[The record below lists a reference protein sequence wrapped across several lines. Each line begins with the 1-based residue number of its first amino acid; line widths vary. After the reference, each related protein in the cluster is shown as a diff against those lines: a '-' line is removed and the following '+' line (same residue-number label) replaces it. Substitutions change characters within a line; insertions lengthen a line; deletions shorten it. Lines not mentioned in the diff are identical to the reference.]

1 MSQELSSTKRDGFSS
16 RFGIIAAAAG
26 SAVGL
31 GNIWKF
37 PYIVGENGG
46 SAFILVY
53 LIAILL
59 VGMPVLL
66 AEFIIGRRGQSNAV
80 RSFKKIAPKTPWFGI
95 GWMGIVAAFMILGFY
110 TVIAGYTIHYF
121 ILTVTNGFAGM
132 TSDQIANTYQAFSTS
147 SVAPI
152 VYTIIFILLS
162 LAILFGGVKE
172 GIEKY
177 SKILMPGLVGIIIL
191 LVIRAVTLP
200 GASEGIEFLLK
211 PNFSELS
218 MSAVLDALG
227 HSFFSLSV
235 GMGTMLTYGSYINKK
250 ENLAVTTASIAVAD
264 TVIALLAGLAIFP
277 AVFAFGIDPTAGPG
291 LVFITLPNVF
301 LQMPGGT
308 IFGALFFFLL
318 FIAALT
324 SVVSIFEVIIAY
336 VTEELKFSRRKAM
349 GLTAITVVFI
359 SSLCALSNTPDSSL
373 IFAGKSLFDWM
384 DVLTA
389 NVLLPIGGLL
399 IIIFLGFIFKRDQLE
414 DELKQGSKSIKTT
427 MAYITITKYIAP
439 VAIAIVFLFGLGIFN
454 F

>member
-399 IIIFLGFIFKRDQLE
+399 IMIFVGFIMKKSDIE
-414 DELKQGSKSIKTT
+414 DELQQGSKSIKNT
-427 MAYITITKYIAP
+427 MAYITVTKFVAP
-439 VAIAIVFLFGLGIFN
+439 VAIAIVFLTGIQALFG
-454 F
+454 

>member
-1 MSQELSSTKRDGFSS
+1 
-16 RFGIIAAAAG
+16 
-26 SAVGL
+26 
-31 GNIWKF
+31 
-37 PYIVGENGG
+37 
-46 SAFILVY
+46 
-53 LIAILL
+53 
-59 VGMPVLL
+59 
-66 AEFIIGRRGQSNAV
+66 
-80 RSFKKIAPKTPWFGI
+80 
-95 GWMGIVAAFMILGFY
+95 MGIVAAFMILGFY

-250 ENLAVTTASIAVAD
+250 
-264 TVIALLAGLAIFP
+264 
-277 AVFAFGIDPTAGPG
+277 
-291 LVFITLPNVF
+291 
-301 LQMPGGT
+301 
-308 IFGALFFFLL
+308 
-318 FIAALT
+318 
-324 SVVSIFEVIIAY
+324 
-336 VTEELKFSRRKAM
+336 
-349 GLTAITVVFI
+349 
-359 SSLCALSNTPDSSL
+359 
-373 IFAGKSLFDWM
+373 
-384 DVLTA
+384 
-389 NVLLPIGGLL
+389 
-399 IIIFLGFIFKRDQLE
+399 
-414 DELKQGSKSIKTT
+414 KT
-427 MAYITITKYIAP
+427 
-439 VAIAIVFLFGLGIFN
+439 
-454 F
+454 

>member
-1 MSQELSSTKRDGFSS
+1 
-16 RFGIIAAAAG
+16 
-26 SAVGL
+26 
-31 GNIWKF
+31 
-37 PYIVGENGG
+37 
-46 SAFILVY
+46 
-53 LIAILL
+53 
-59 VGMPVLL
+59 MPVLL

-359 SSLCALSNTPDSSL
+359 SSLCS
-373 IFAGKSLFDWM
+373 
-384 DVLTA
+384 
-389 NVLLPIGGLL
+389 
-399 IIIFLGFIFKRDQLE
+399 FIKHTRFKPYFRR
-414 DELKQGSKSIKTT
+414 K
-427 MAYITITKYIAP
+427 ITI
-439 VAIAIVFLFGLGIFN
+439 
-454 F
+454 

>member
-1 MSQELSSTKRDGFSS
+1 MSQQATSAKRDGFSS

-53 LIAILL
+53 LISILA
-59 VGMPVLL
+59 VGLPVLL
-66 AEFIIGRRGQSNAV
+66 AEFIIGRRGQANAV
-80 RSFKKIAPKTPWFGI
+80 RSFKSIAPNTKWSGI
-95 GWMGIVAAFMILGFY
+95 GWMGIIAAFMILGFY

-121 ILTVTNGFAGM
+121 ILTITNSFSGM
-132 TSDQIANTYQAFSTS
+132 SSAEIAQTFSDFSSGSTQI
-147 SVAPI
+147 I
-152 VYTIIFILLS
+152 YTIIFIILS
-162 LAILFGGVKE
+162 LAILFGGVKD

-177 SKILMPGLVGIIIL
+177 SKILMPGLVGIILL

-200 GASEGIEFLLK
+200 GAGEGIEFLLK
-211 PNFSELS
+211 PDFSQLS
-218 MSAVLDALG
+218 MNAVLDALG

-235 GMGTMLTYGSYINKK
+235 GMGTMLTYGSYISKK
-250 ENLAVTTASIAVAD
+250 ENLTSTAFSIGAAD
-264 TVIALLAGLAIFP
+264 TIIALLAGLAIFP

-301 LQMPGGT
+301 LQMPGGA

-336 VTEELKFSRRKAM
+336 VTEELKLNRQKAM
-349 GLTAITVVFI
+349 ALTTVAVVVI
-359 SSLCALSNTPDSSL
+359 ATVCALSQTPNSSL
-373 IFAGKSLFDWM
+373 IFNGHTLFDWM
-384 DVLTA
+384 DLLSA
-389 NVLLPIGGLL
+389 NVLLPIGGFL
-399 IIIFLGFIFKRDQLE
+399 IMIFLGFIMKKSDLE
-414 DELKQGSKSIKTT
+414 DELKQGSKSIKNT
-427 MAYITITKYIAP
+427 MVYITITKFVAP
-439 VAIAIVFLFGLGIFN
+439 VAIAIVFLTGIQALFN
-454 F
+454 